1 MGKTY
6 YPPEQDII
14 KNSARNDGFTE
25 QKVTTVYLHE
35 PLSFKAIP
43 FKDGYRIEFSVKMHW
58 DQVDGMADEDM
69 PIMKGVANMI
79 KIIENQLHSR
89 VLDVKK
95 KDNVD

>member
-1 MGKTY
+1 MGTRGDIYPHNSVVPPPQAFKEEKT
-6 YPPEQDII
+6 
-14 KNSARNDGFTE
+14 
-25 QKVTTVYLHE
+25 TTVYLHE

>member
-1 MGKTY
+1 MERSFSN
-6 YPPEQDII
+6 PQDLGSTTVAQPFI
-14 KNSARNDGFTE
+14 E
-25 QKVTTVYLHE
+25 QKTTTVYLHE

-58 DQVDGMADEDM
+58 DQVDGMADPDK
-69 PIMKGVANMI
+69 PIIQGVANMI
-79 KIIENQLHSR
+79 NIIENTLHSR

>member
-1 MGKTY
+1 MAGEAEILQKI
-6 YPPEQDII
+6 QQGQQ
-14 KNSARNDGFTE
+14 GFTE

-58 DQVDGMADEDM
+58 DQVDGMADPDM

-79 KIIENQLHSR
+79 KIITGKPPNGLGSKVMDVARKDEEN
-89 VLDVKK
+89 
-95 KDNVD
+95 